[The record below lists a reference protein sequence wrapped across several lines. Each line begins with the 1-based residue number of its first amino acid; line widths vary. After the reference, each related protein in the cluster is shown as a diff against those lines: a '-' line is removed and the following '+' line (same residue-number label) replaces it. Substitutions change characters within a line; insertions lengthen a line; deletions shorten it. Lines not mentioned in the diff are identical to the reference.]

1 MGGAKKTG
9 VSPASGFDPTAG
21 YAKTYTIK
29 EGRMRIFILVLATLC
44 VLVVSA
50 QPQCPKHCQWQDGTL
65 VNITDDAPG
74 VASNAPETVYR
85 YHIRRAY
92 YWVEVGD
99 MTYVLVNSWSVGFH
113 SPKAPLNVTL
123 NGKVKIAIE
132 KQNAYILDDS
142 GKEIERPLVAKIAQP
157 ATPK

>member
-1 MGGAKKTG
+1 MT
-9 VSPASGFDPTAG
+9 
-21 YAKTYTIK
+21 K
-29 EGRMRIFILVLATLC
+29 EGTMRVFVLVLAILC
-44 VLVVSA
+44 ASVASA
-50 QPQCPKHCQWQDGTL
+50 KPRQWQDGIL

-92 YWVEVGD
+92 YWVRVGD
-99 MTYVLVNSWSVGFH
+99 MTYVFVNSWSVGFR

-132 KQNAYILDDS
+132 KQNVYILDDS
-142 GKEIERPLVAKIAQP
+142 GKEIKRPLVAKIAQP
-157 ATPK
+157 ATPQ